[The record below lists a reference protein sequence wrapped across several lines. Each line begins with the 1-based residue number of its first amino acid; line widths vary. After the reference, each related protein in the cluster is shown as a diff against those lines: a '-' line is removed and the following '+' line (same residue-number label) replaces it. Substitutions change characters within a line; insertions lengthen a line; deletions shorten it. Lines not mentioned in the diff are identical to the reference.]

1 MRYILFPLLLLSMAF
16 PALAQKGDTLWV
28 KAQDLNIKGL
38 QTGDYSYLITRRKP
52 KDSIASS
59 MILVNMNVQRV
70 TYHNKAAILVK
81 QQWEKDSIIHKSY
94 SVFDANDFSTLLHDT
109 YWSQLGYALIFDFET
124 RTFSSRKVLQDIPD
138 SVKKS
143 CEEEFAASFGKYN
156 INWHEDL
163 IVYSMLPYK
172 ENRTFMINYYD
183 PGFGEPKEVP
193 YTVTGSDLLTG
204 RGGEKIDCWI
214 LSYENAGARQ
224 RFWISKQTNEVLKEE
239 DYGKQSGGYRFKYK
253 LGISEA

>member
-1 MRYILFPLLLLSMAF
+1 
-16 PALAQKGDTLWV
+16 
-28 KAQDLNIKGL
+28 
-38 QTGDYSYLITRRKP
+38 
-52 KDSIASS
+52 
-59 MILVNMNVQRV
+59 
-70 TYHNKAAILVK
+70 
-81 QQWEKDSIIHKSY
+81 
-94 SVFDANDFSTLLHDT
+94 
-109 YWSQLGYALIFDFET
+109 
-124 RTFSSRKVLQDIPD
+124 
-138 SVKKS
+138 
-143 CEEEFAASFGKYN
+143 
-156 INWHEDL
+156 
-163 IVYSMLPYK
+163 MLPYK